1 MNKTLRKIASFT
13 FRWGIAIV
21 GIWWV
26 VANMSIADHAIVL
39 DQDGRPQKVI
49 VEEQVAAERYRISEG
64 AVSREVSEHDLINA
78 PDRATVK
85 LASGKDVFLRGMDLG
100 GDRADAVEKLLVSET
115 DKGSATWI
123 VPSAL
128 AEPFNV
134 RVPHPKVEIGLRRM
148 VSQANPWLLIFSVAI
163 FPITIVVTS
172 IRWRHLLAALD
183 INLTLAKTLAL
194 NWVGL
199 FYNTFIPMGSTGGDL
214 LKAYYAAKHTPHKT
228 RAVMSVL
235 VDRIVGLLVLIILG
249 GVIAGTYYLMS
260 PNKMDPAV
268 RACRNVSLA
277 ALLIMGG
284 MVAFLMVAFSPRLRS
299 ITRFE
304 KVLAKLPMQKH
315 VQSAVEVM
323 AIYRQRPGLVL
334 WSMAVTVPVHV
345 TVIISAM
352 LAGKAFGLPL
362 SSGYYFIVVPVTVLV
377 GAIPIS
383 PQGAGVMEFFAIN
396 LTARQGATVSQAFAL
411 TMSIRVVQ
419 IFWNLVGG
427 LFVAAGHYR
436 EPHESVVSEREES
449 PVS

>member
-1 MNKTLRKIASFT
+1 MNKTVRKIASFT
-13 FRWGIAIV
+13 VRYGIAVV

-39 DQDGRPQKVI
+39 DQNGQPQKVI
-49 VEEQVAAERYRISEG
+49 VEQQVAEGSYRISESDR
-64 AVSREVSEHDLINA
+64 SREISERDMINA
-78 PDRATVK
+78 PDRAKVK
-85 LASGKDVFLRGMDLG
+85 LASGHELYLRGMDLA
-100 GDRADAVEKLLVSET
+100 GDRPDAVVKLLVSDT
-115 DKGSATWI
+115 ATGSARWI
-123 VPSAL
+123 SPLELS
-128 AEPFNV
+128 EPFHV
-134 RVPHPKVEIGLRRM
+134 RVPLPKVEIGLRRM
-148 VSQANPWLLIFSVAI
+148 TRDADPWLLMLSVAI
-163 FPITIVVTS
+163 FPITILVTS
-172 IRWRHLLAALD
+172 IRWRRLLAALD
-183 INLTLAKTLAL
+183 IHLPLTKTLAL

-249 GVIAGTYYLMS
+249 GTIAGIYYLTS

-268 RACRNVSLA
+268 RACRSVSLTA
-277 ALLIMGG
+277 ILIMGG
-284 MVAFLMVAFSPRLRS
+284 IVGFLMVGFSARLRS

-304 KVLAKLPMQKH
+304 KLLAKLPMQKH

-323 AIYRQRPGLVL
+323 AIYRQQPRLVL
-334 WSMAVTVPVHV
+334 WSMLVTVPVHV

-427 LFVAAGHYR
+427 LFVMAGHYR
-436 EPHESVVSEREES
+436 EPHEAIVVEREDS
-449 PVS
+449 SVT

>member
-1 MNKTLRKIASFT
+1 MNKTVRKIASFAV
-13 FRWGIAIV
+13 RYGIAVV

-39 DQDGRPQKVI
+39 DQNGQPKKVI
-49 VEEQVAAERYRISEG
+49 VEQQVAAGSYRISEG
-64 AVSREVSEHDLINA
+64 DQSREISERDLINA
-78 PDRATVK
+78 PDRAKVK
-85 LASGKDVFLRGMDLG
+85 LASGREMFLRGMDLA
-100 GDRADAVEKLLVSET
+100 GDRPDAVEKLLVSDT
-115 DKGSATWI
+115 ATGSARWI
-123 VPSAL
+123 SPLELS
-128 AEPFNV
+128 EPFHV
-134 RVPHPKVEIGLRRM
+134 RVPLPKVEIGLRRM
-148 VSQANPWLLIFSVAI
+148 TRDADPWLLMLSVAI
-163 FPITIVVTS
+163 FPITILVTS
-172 IRWRHLLAALD
+172 IRWRRLLAALD
-183 INLTLAKTLAL
+183 IHLPLTKTLAL

-235 VDRIVGLLVLIILG
+235 VDRIIGLLVLIILG
-249 GVIAGTYYLMS
+249 GTIAGIYYLMS
-260 PNKMDPAV
+260 PNKLDPAV
-268 RACRNVSLA
+268 RACRSVSLTA
-277 ALLIMGG
+277 ILIMCGIA
-284 MVAFLMVAFSPRLRS
+284 AFLMVGFSARLRS
-299 ITRFE
+299 LTRFE
-304 KVLAKLPMQKH
+304 KVLTKLPMQRH

-323 AIYRQRPGLVL
+323 AIYRQRPRLVL
-334 WSMAVTVPVHV
+334 WSMMVTVPVHV
-345 TVIISAM
+345 TVIVSAM

-427 LFVAAGHYR
+427 LFVMAGHYR
-436 EPHESVVSEREES
+436 EPHEAIVVDPEDSQ
-449 PVS
+449 VI